1 MDMIKTLW
9 YVRKVRVYEALVC
22 KMTKVRAAL
31 KVKQARYQA
40 KAEAYREK
48 VKASISG
55 VSNGL

>member
-48 VKASISG
+48 VKASISEG
-55 VSNGL
+55 K